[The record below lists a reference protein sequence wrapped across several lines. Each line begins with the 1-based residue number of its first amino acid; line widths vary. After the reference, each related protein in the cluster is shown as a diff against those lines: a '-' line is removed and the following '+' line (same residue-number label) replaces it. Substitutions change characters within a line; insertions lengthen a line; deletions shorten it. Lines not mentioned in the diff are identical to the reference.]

1 MALLVCI
8 LTIIL
13 FLHQVSSR
21 SKAARLKLF
30 KSLFWFLK
38 GYAMNMYSE
47 LSNAMRRRSFSPLFL
62 IALCVIPL
70 SVAAQKS
77 AKKTEPVAV
86 WPTKPVRILV
96 GFPGGST
103 PDMAARTLAEP
114 LSKVLGQPVI
124 IENKPGASGNIAAD
138 QVAKATD
145 DHTLGVVING
155 NLTSAK
161 LLYSKLPYDP
171 AKDFTPISLL
181 TTAPLVLVAQT
192 NLPSGS
198 AFFDAARNGGNKWN
212 YGSVGNG
219 SVGHLGMELL
229 KSKAGDLAAVH
240 IPYQGNPQVVT
251 ALLGG
256 QIQMALVPPG
266 IALPQIRAGKLKA
279 IGLTSG
285 RSPLA
290 TEIAPLADAEV
301 RNFSLEVWT
310 ALVGPA
316 NLSKSAQAKLNA
328 EVSKIIRDAD
338 TRQKLFNQGWQAVGT
353 SPEGLTSR
361 IKSETAIMGGIIAM
375 RNIKIE

>member
-1 MALLVCI
+1 M
-8 LTIIL
+8 
-13 FLHQVSSR
+13 
-21 SKAARLKLF
+21 
-30 KSLFWFLK
+30 
-38 GYAMNMYSE
+38 YA
-47 LSNAMRRRSFSPLFL
+47 
-62 IALCVIPL
+62 V
-70 SVAAQKS
+70 AQKPS
-77 AKKTEPVAV
+77 KNTESTAV
-86 WPTKPVRILV
+86 WPSKPVRILV

-114 LSKVLGQPVI
+114 LSKILGQPVI

-161 LLYSKLPYDP
+161 LLNAKLPYDP
-171 AKDFTPISLL
+171 ATDFTPISLL
-181 TTAPLVLVAQT
+181 TAAPLVLVTQP
-192 NLPSGS
+192 NQPSGS
-198 AFFDAARNGGNKWN
+198 AFFDAARAGSDKWN

-219 SVGHLGMELL
+219 SDGHLGMELL
-229 KSKAGDLAAVH
+229 KSKAGNLSAVH
-240 IPYQGNPQVVT
+240 IPYQGNPQVVI

-279 IGLTSG
+279 VGVTSG

-290 TEIAPLADAEV
+290 SDIAPLADAGV
-301 RNFSLEVWT
+301 RDFNLEVWT

-316 NLSKSAQAKLNA
+316 NLSKAAQARLNA
-328 EVSKIIRDAD
+328 EVSKLIRDAD

-353 SPEGLTSR
+353 SPEGLLGR
-361 IKSETAIMGGIIAM
+361 VRSETTSVKNIIET
-375 RNIKIE
+375 RGIKIE

>member
-1 MALLVCI
+1 MKNLAWTLKSPGYK
-8 LTIIL
+8 IICAT
-13 FLHQVSSR
+13 FFI
-21 SKAARLKLF
+21 AA
-30 KSLFWFLK
+30 S
-38 GYAMNMYSE
+38 AYSTC
-47 LSNAMRRRSFSPLFL
+47 A
-62 IALCVIPL
+62 I
-70 SVAAQKS
+70 AQKIS
-77 AKKTEPVAV
+77 NKPEPNAV

-114 LSKVLGQPVI
+114 LSKILGQPVI

-138 QVAKATD
+138 QVAKAND
-145 DHTLGVVING
+145 DHTLGIVING

-161 LLYSKLPYDP
+161 LLNPKLPYDP
-171 AKDFTPISLL
+171 AKDFTLISLL
-181 TTAPLVLVAQT
+181 TAAPLVLVAPT

-198 AFFDAARNGGNKWN
+198 AFFNEARNAGDKWN

-229 KSKAGDLAAVH
+229 KSKAGDVKAVH
-240 IPYQGNPQVVT
+240 VPYQGNPQVVT

-290 TEIAPLADAEV
+290 TEIAPLAESGIG
-301 RNFSLEVWT
+301 NFNLEVWT
-310 ALVGPA
+310 ALVGPVS
-316 NLSKSAQAKLNA
+316 LSKAAQARLNA
-328 EVSKIIRDAD
+328 EVSKIIRDAE

-353 SPEGLTSR
+353 SPEGLAGR
-361 IKSETAIMGGIIAM
+361 VKSETAIMGGIIATQG
-375 RNIKIE
+375 IKIE

>member
-1 MALLVCI
+1 MNDLALTMKISRFNFIVATFCI
-8 LTIIL
+8 
-13 FLHQVSSR
+13 
-21 SKAARLKLF
+21 AACAF
-30 KSLFWFLK
+30 P
-38 GYAMNMYSE
+38 
-47 LSNAMRRRSFSPLFL
+47 FS
-62 IALCVIPL
+62 AT
-70 SVAAQKS
+70 AQKTPEIS
-77 AKKTEPVAV
+77 KSMAV

-114 LSKVLGQPVI
+114 LSKILGQPVI

-161 LLYSKLPYDP
+161 LLNSKLPYDP
-171 AKDFTPISLL
+171 AKDFTLISLL
-181 TTAPLVLVAQT
+181 ATAPLVLVAPT
-192 NLPSGS
+192 NLPSGG
-198 AFFDAARNGGNKWN
+198 AFFNEARNAGDKWN

-229 KSKAGDLAAVH
+229 KSKAGDLKVVH

-290 TEIAPLADAEV
+290 TEIAPLADAEI
-301 RNFSLEVWT
+301 RDFNLEVWT

-316 NLSKSAQAKLNA
+316 NLSKTAQARLNA
-328 EVSKIIRDAD
+328 EVSKIIRATD

-353 SPEGLTSR
+353 SPEGLAGR
-361 IKSETAIMGGIIAM
+361 VKSETAIMGGIIAM
-375 RNIKIE
+375 RGIKIE

>member
-1 MALLVCI
+1 MKPIPTRVKP
-8 LTIIL
+8 TRRH
-13 FLHQVSSR
+13 FQV
-21 SKAARLKLF
+21 ATL
-30 KSLFWFLK
+30 
-38 GYAMNMYSE
+38 
-47 LSNAMRRRSFSPLFL
+47 L
-62 IALCVIPL
+62 IAACAV
-70 SVAAQKS
+70 SVGARAQNFDKTTAQAA
-77 AKKTEPVAV
+77 A

-114 LSKVLGQPVI
+114 LSRALGQPVI

-181 TTAPLVLVAQT
+181 ATAPLVLVAPT
-192 NLPSGS
+192 NLPSGV
-198 AFFDAARNGGNKWN
+198 AFFDAARAGGDKWN

-229 KSKAGDLAAVH
+229 KSKAGGLQAVH
-240 IPYQGNPQVVT
+240 VPYQGNPQVVT

-256 QIQMALVPPG
+256 QLQMALVPPG

-285 RSPLA
+285 RSALA
-290 TEIAPLADAEV
+290 SEIAPLADADI

-316 NLSKSAQAKLNA
+316 NLSKAAQAKLNA
-328 EVSKIIRDAD
+328 EVSKIIREAD

-353 SPEGLTSR
+353 SPEGLASR
-361 IKSETAIMGGIIAM
+361 VKSETAILGGIIEM
-375 RNIKIE
+375 RGIKIE

>member
-1 MALLVCI
+1 MN
-8 LTIIL
+8 L
-13 FLHQVSSR
+13 FSR
-21 SKAARLKLF
+21 ATL
-30 KSLFWFLK
+30 
-38 GYAMNMYSE
+38 
-47 LSNAMRRRSFSPLFL
+47 L
-62 IALCVIPL
+62 IAAAAIPMMATAQNAPRK
-70 SVAAQKS
+70 SVAKESTPA
-77 AKKTEPVAV
+77 AAN
-86 WPTKPVRILV
+86 WPTRPVKLLV

-114 LSKVLGQPVI
+114 LSRILGQPVI
-124 IENKPGASGNIAAD
+124 VENRPGASGNIAAD
-138 QVAKATD
+138 LVAKSTD

-181 TTAPLVLVAQT
+181 TTAPLVLVAPVNQ
-192 NLPSGS
+192 PSGS
-198 AFFDAARNGGNKWN
+198 AFFLAARNGGDTWN

-229 KSKAGDLAAVH
+229 KSTAGNLGAVH
-240 IPYQGNPQVVT
+240 VPYQGNPQVVT
-251 ALLGG
+251 AMLGG

-285 RSPLA
+285 RSALA
-290 TEIAPLADAEV
+290 SEIPSLSDSEI
-301 RNFSLEVWT
+301 RNFNLEVWT

-316 NLSKSAQAKLNA
+316 TLSKAAQARLAK
-328 EVSKIIRDAD
+328 EVPGIIRSDD

-353 SPEGLTSR
+353 APEGLVSR
-361 IKSETAIMGGIIAM
+361 IRSETTIMGGIITA
-375 RNIKIE
+375 RGIKVE